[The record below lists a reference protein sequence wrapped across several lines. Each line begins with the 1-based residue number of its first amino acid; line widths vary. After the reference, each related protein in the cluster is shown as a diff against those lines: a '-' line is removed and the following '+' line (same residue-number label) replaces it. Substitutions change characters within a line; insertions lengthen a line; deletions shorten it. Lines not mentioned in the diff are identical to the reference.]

1 MLMGNIIGLR
11 KGRTVKIII
20 ITRNITIIIGKI
32 ENIEKIETIGIIEII
47 GTIEIIEN
55 IGIIEIEITIEIGI
69 IIGKQE
75 TKTSETGRNKRKRKI
90 GKEKD
95 KKNGNFKG
103 KRIEPKS

>member
-11 KGRTVKIII
+11 KGRTVKTII
-20 ITRNITIIIGKI
+20 ITRNITIVIEKI
-32 ENIEKIETIGIIEII
+32 ETIETIETIGIIEII

-75 TKTSETGRNKRKRKI
+75 TKTSETGRNKRKI

-103 KRIEPKS
+103 KRIEPKN